1 MPTVCNRRYFY
12 LKNSIVKFLKM
23 VLTNSGNGDIITMLE
38 NKFDLFLRN
47 KLTKLI
53 FKISDKNCKN
63 EKIVRRQK

>member
-1 MPTVCNRRYFY
+1 M
-12 LKNSIVKFLKM
+12 KFLKR

-38 NKFDLFLRN
+38 NKFGLFLRN

-63 EKIVRRQK
+63 EKIIRRQK